1 MANAIT
7 SVASNASLGYEVIW
21 KPLIENPK
29 INSLPFTIHLGKI
42 GRDLYFDSEFTGEP
56 TVKADCGW
64 TFQTGNS
71 ITKKNLNPFELD
83 FSFEQCYVPLL
94 KSIFGDQLPDGWRKG
109 ELSPEVID
117 RIVTKQSNAF
127 NTNLLY
133 TTFLS
138 DTTSSTPFLAEID
151 GVYAALKAGEVANDG
166 TVDAGAITDNDL
178 LPANI
183 EETMYGIVSSQS
195 QLLKGFDNGSKVLIV
210 TQTVYEAW
218 ARFLQVGNGTA
229 FQYANADAIRNGV
242 ADVRYLGIPMINASY
257 VDTGLSL
264 YETSGSPA
272 AVTNP
277 HRVILTIGN
286 NHHIMIDGTGF
297 EAIEPF
303 YDRKDDKVYSPA
315 SAMVDYK
322 YGYGELNVFAG
333 F

>member
-1 MANAIT
+1 
-7 SVASNASLGYEVIW
+7 
-21 KPLIENPK
+21 
-29 INSLPFTIHLGKI
+29 
-42 GRDLYFDSEFTGEP
+42 
-56 TVKADCGW
+56 
-64 TFQTGNS
+64 
-71 ITKKNLNPFELD
+71 
-83 FSFEQCYVPLL
+83 
-94 KSIFGDQLPDGWRKG
+94 
-109 ELSPEVID
+109 
-117 RIVTKQSNAF
+117 
-127 NTNLLY
+127 
-133 TTFLS
+133 
-138 DTTSSTPFLAEID
+138 
-151 GVYAALKAGEVANDG
+151 
-166 TVDAGAITDNDL
+166 
-178 LPANI
+178 
-183 EETMYGIVSSQS
+183 MYGIVSSQS

-242 ADVRYLGIPMINASY
+242 ADVRYLGIPMITASY